1 MAREWFGR
9 KARPAEV
16 AEAGPES
23 PADPEIELSAEPAEG
38 PDAPSAAAWLGAA
51 ARRRLVKLGAW
62 VAAQLP
68 TTRTAVRT
76 RLTRLVVSIV
86 AGLLL

>member
-23 PADPEIELSAEPAEG
+23 PADPEIELSAEPAEEIG
-38 PDAPSAAAWLGAA
+38 RAH
-51 ARRRLVKLGAW
+51 V
-62 VAAQLP
+62 
-68 TTRTAVRT
+68 
-76 RLTRLVVSIV
+76 
-86 AGLLL
+86 